1 MHFALI
7 SGTKHQSAKL
17 LSTQPQKEDTSK
29 MATGAYLTG
38 ENGQFHH
45 ASRLTWVTCLLT
57 LHLCTAYT
65 HATGAPIQYWPA
77 CGSTLLYGHGAAVVH
92 SEQITEKA
100 LNATQNASQIE
111 NAETLKDFARESY
124 DRYAHSWAAK
134 RGTTNLTS
142 TQPCQVIDTHRTITK
157 SSVARLNPEPRR
169 PADAGALFHVEEQDK
184 QTFRE
189 AVYTTLPRVGQ
200 PRPTTD
206 YDSLKQKL
214 AANKDVPPF
223 SSKGFDLLLASSAAY
238 QHQQVTGV
246 PLQASLVN
254 SQDWRKQIR
263 ISTIAKDFGVQRTES
278 GIAADLVL
286 KCNKLVP
293 GVVISILKTRSEHTR
308 QEAQR
313 LIS

>member
-1 MHFALI
+1 M
-7 SGTKHQSAKL
+7 
-17 LSTQPQKEDTSK
+17 
-29 MATGAYLTG
+29 
-38 ENGQFHH
+38 
-45 ASRLTWVTCLLT
+45 
-57 LHLCTAYT
+57 
-65 HATGAPIQYWPA
+65 
-77 CGSTLLYGHGAAVVH
+77 
-92 SEQITEKA
+92 
-100 LNATQNASQIE
+100 
-111 NAETLKDFARESY
+111 
-124 DRYAHSWAAK
+124 
-134 RGTTNLTS
+134 
-142 TQPCQVIDTHRTITK
+142 IDTHRTITK

-238 QHQQVTGV
+238 QQVTGV

-308 QEAQR
+308 QEAER